1 MSTISSAAP
10 IYPINADTTAGGG
23 SAAGKTDASS
33 DVANRFLTLL
43 VTQLQNQDPLNP
55 LDNAQVTSQLAQLST
70 VNGINKLND
79 TLSGLAA
86 SFGAN
91 QYLQAAGLVGHDVLV
106 PGNSM
111 SLAAGKAAGGF
122 TLPSGTD
129 KVTVTITDGAGQRVR
144 QLDLGKLPAGAQRF
158 EWDGKTDAGVAVKDG
173 SYGISITGTIDGK
186 AVTLDALASGR
197 VTGIVPGSNGTQVQ
211 VAGLGLVDLASVKQI
226 N

>member
-1 MSTISSAAP
+1 MSTISSTAP

-23 SAAGKTDASS
+23 SVAGKTDASS

-173 SYGISITGTIDGK
+173 SYGISITGTVDGK
-186 AVTLDALASGR
+186 AVTLDALASGK

>member
-1 MSTISSAAP
+1 MSTISSAGSVYSMAA
-10 IYPINADTTAGGG
+10 NAG
-23 SAAGKTDASS
+23 SAANAAASKTESAS

-79 TLSGLAA
+79 TLSGLVA

-106 PGNSM
+106 PGS
-111 SLAAGKAAGGF
+111 SLALAGGKGAGGF
-122 TLPSGTD
+122 SLGANAD
-129 KVTVTITDGAGQRVR
+129 KVVVTISDAAGQRLR
-144 QLDLGKLPAGAQRF
+144 QFDLGRVAAGVQRF

-173 SYGISITGTIDGK
+173 TFQISITATIDGK
-186 AVTLDALASGR
+186 AVQLDPLSSGK
-197 VTGIVPGSNGTQVQ
+197 VTGVVPGSNGTQVQ
-211 VAGLGLVDLASVKQI
+211 VAGLGLVDLSGIKQI